1 MPEVTTIVERPAWF
15 QKALDA
21 KRQDGVVE
29 VADCN
34 IHFATWGEVGK
45 PGIVLIHGSN
55 AHLEWW
61 RFVAPFLSDQFR
73 VAAIDLSGNGDSEW
87 REQYSGKLFAEEVM
101 AVCKAAELG
110 EKPFVVAHS
119 FGGFVGLEAG
129 HYFGKSLG
137 GIIFADFTVEPPE
150 KYVEWG
156 KQKEERGG
164 EPIRPTRV
172 YEEKATALGRFRM
185 VPEQPCQHPYV
196 IEYLGTQSLREVDG
210 GWTWKFDP
218 ALFDHLEMGTD
229 QRDKFVNIS
238 CPTAV
243 ILGEFST
250 DEGALSAPY
259 LEEISGGLFPMF
271 VIPGTYHH
279 FMFDEPMATV
289 TAIKGILLNW
299 RREENVDELN
309 ARFGA
314 FGNV

>member
-1 MPEVTTIVERPAWF
+1 MTTIVERPAWF

-34 IHFATWGEVGK
+34 IHFATWGEIGK

-172 YEEKATALGRFRM
+172 YEEKATAL
-185 VPEQPCQHPYV
+185 Q
-196 IEYLGTQSLREVDG
+196 DG
-210 GWTWKFDP
+210 ARAT
-218 ALFDHLEMGTD
+218 
-229 QRDKFVNIS
+229 
-238 CPTAV
+238 
-243 ILGEFST
+243 
-250 DEGALSAPY
+250 LSAPLCY
-259 LEEISGGLFPMF
+259 
-271 VIPGTYHH
+271 
-279 FMFDEPMATV
+279 
-289 TAIKGILLNW
+289 
-299 RREENVDELN
+299 
-309 ARFGA
+309 
-314 FGNV
+314 